1 MQEQIDNFRKKK
13 LPLYK
18 VIVQNDKISTTR
30 SALLAEKNRLL
41 AEYHKLEKRYAI
53 ESAKIMQEIINV
65 TDTISLL
72 NE

>member
-1 MQEQIDNFRKKK
+1 MQEQINNFRKKK

-18 VIVQNDKISTTR
+18 AIVRSNKVSTTK

-65 TDTISLL
+65 TDTILLL